1 MSAWQFHVLG
11 YAARLAQP
19 ELLAVAAAA
28 LLLGGGAVLLVLVRS
43 GKLARLVPGRLTAKV
58 IPGIS
63 VPRALARPLLGCGG
77 LLLAGVALAQ
87 PQCGSH
93 VELTKQV
100 GIDVVIAIDASRS
113 MLARDV
119 KPSRIERAKL
129 ELSGLLDALHGDRVG
144 LVTFAGDAFVQCP
157 LTSDLA
163 AAKLFLRAVD
173 PMAMPVQGTDVG
185 RALSQARDLLL
196 EAEHGAKSRAIVLL
210 SDGEDFGDEIDDELK
225 ALKQDGIR
233 VIAVGIGSPAGEP
246 VPELDKRGNVVGYVK
261 DREGNTVM
269 TRLNEQGLAA
279 LADKTDGVYVQSL
292 PGAVGVGR
300 VAEELDKLQK
310 GELESRVSVTYAER
324 YPLFLAPAF
333 ALLALS
339 ACLRPSRTR
348 ASPAWLLGGIL
359 LGAGTF
365 FLAAS
370 GCATLLDNALWVK
383 MAWLASAAAGALCYA
398 AALTADLWVV
408 RRDGP

>member
-1 MSAWQFHVLG
+1 MTGWQFHVLG
-11 YAARLAQP
+11 YAARFAQP
-19 ELLAVAAAA
+19 EFLAVTLLA
-28 LLLGGGAVLLVLVRS
+28 LLLGGLAVLLVLWRS
-43 GKLARLVPGRLTAKV
+43 GKLARLVPGRLIEKV
-58 IPGIS
+58 VPGVS

-77 LLLAGVALAQ
+77 MLFAGLALAQ

-185 RALSQARDLLL
+185 RALSQSRDLLL

-210 SDGEDFGDEIDDELK
+210 SDGEDFGGEIDDELK

-261 DREGNTVM
+261 DKQGNTVM

-279 LADKTDGVYVQSL
+279 LADQTDGVYVASL
-292 PGAVGVGR
+292 PGSVGVGR

-324 YPLFLAPAF
+324 FPLFLAPAF
-333 ALLALS
+333 ALLALG
-339 ACLRPSRTR
+339 AALRPSRTR
-348 ASPAWLLGGIL
+348 FSFPWLAGGTLLGI
-359 LGAGTF
+359 GT
-365 FLAAS
+365 LAFAVS
-370 GCATLLDNALWVK
+370 GCATLLDNALWAK
-383 MAWLASAAAGALCYA
+383 LAWIAAAGTGALCFA
-398 AALTADLWVV
+398 AALMADLFVA